1 MKPASHLRCD
11 SSLLTCRY
19 VSSIIVM
26 ATYGYEFESDDDPRR
41 AMIERVV
48 KMTVEAGATGTALVD
63 FMPFCECLRFLER

>member
-1 MKPASHLRCD
+1 
-11 SSLLTCRY
+11 
-19 VSSIIVM
+19 M